1 MEREEL
7 KDYLRETNLIHARLV
22 ALIIFLVA
30 LTLILL
36 IRTWYLQV
44 YSFQRFEVLSKDN
57 RVRLVPVPPVR
68 GQIYDRNGKVLAENI
83 PVFTLEI
90 LPSEVKEMDALL
102 HELSKIIQISPSE
115 ISKFRGQVRARPDFE
130 KQVLK
135 VNLSE
140 EEVARFVVNQHRFTG
155 ADVQA
160 RLQRHYPYAGE
171 LVHVLGYV
179 GRINQSELEEIDRQA
194 YQGTDYIGK
203 LGIEAK
209 YEDILLGQVGFQQ
222 VETNAHGR
230 IVRELHKEDAISG
243 KDIYLNID
251 ADLQVKAREYLEGR
265 RGSIIAIEPSSGDV
279 LAFVSNPVYDPN
291 KFVNGIDHRSYN
303 ALRDDLQRPLL
314 NRALNG
320 RYAPGSTIK
329 GLVAL
334 AGLHEGWSADTHV
347 NCPGYFQL
355 KGSSHRYRCWREGGH
370 SATNMIDSIM
380 KSCNV
385 FYYHLAN
392 TLGIDKLHSFLS
404 SFGLGQST
412 GIDLLGEPT
421 GLMPSQEWKRRVHD
435 LPWYPGETLIAGIG
449 QGFVL
454 ATPLQL
460 GVMAATIAN
469 RGQRIEPRLVDRL
482 SYRDENAVEVEEQQA
497 GGIIE
502 TPAVNDKHFDVVIAG
517 MRSVV
522 EGSRGTARAIGTTAK
537 YSIAGKSGTAQVVNI
552 AQGARYDEELL
563 NEFQR
568 KHALFVSFA
577 PVEEPKIAVAVV
589 IENGGGGSANAAP
602 VARKVMDYYL
612 LGEDAN
618 APVQETES
626 EDSEREQNQLNEPI
640 RQTPNLPQTQSLETS
655 PTADVTPTSVLEAG

>member
-1 MEREEL
+1 MERVEL

-22 ALIIFLVA
+22 ALVVFLGV
-30 LTLILL
+30 LTFVLL
-36 IRTWYLQV
+36 VRTWYLQV

-90 LPSEVKEMDALL
+90 LPSEVNDMDSLL
-102 HELSKIIQISPSE
+102 NELAKIIQISPAE
-115 ISKFRGQVRARPDFE
+115 ISKLKSQVRIRPDFE

-140 EEVARFVVNQHRFTG
+140 DEVARFVVNQHRFNG

-179 GRINQSELEEIDRQA
+179 GRINQQELEEIDRKA
-194 YQGTDYIGK
+194 YQGTEYIGK

-209 YEDILLGQVGFQQ
+209 YEDILLGKVGFQQ

-230 IVRELHKEDAISG
+230 IVRVLDNNPAVSG
-243 KDIYLNID
+243 NDIYLNID
-251 ADLQVKAREYLEGR
+251 ADLQVKARQYLDGR
-265 RGSIIAIEPSSGDV
+265 RGSVIAIEPSTGDV
-279 LAFVSNPVYDPN
+279 LAFVSNPIYDPN

-334 AGLHEGWSADTHV
+334 AGLNDGWDKDTHI
-347 NCPGYFQL
+347 NCPGYYQL
-355 KGSSHRYRCWREGGH
+355 KGSSHKYRCWREGGH
-370 SATNMIDSIM
+370 GSTSLIDSIM
-380 KSCNV
+380 QSCNV
-385 FYYHLAN
+385 FYYQLAN
-392 TLGIDKLHSFLS
+392 ALGIDKMHDFLNNL
-404 SFGLGQST
+404 GLGQKT
-412 GIDLLGEPT
+412 GIDLLGEPS
-421 GLMPSQEWKRRVHD
+421 GLMPSQNWKRRVYD
-435 LPWYPGETLIAGIG
+435 QPWYPGETLIAGIG

-460 GVMAATIAN
+460 SVVTATLAN
-469 RGQRIEPRLVDRL
+469 HGKRIEPRLVDRF
-482 SYRDENAVEVEEQQA
+482 SYRDENFVEIEVQQEGQVLA
-497 GGIIE
+497 
-502 TPAVNDKHFDVVIAG
+502 TTNVNKEHYDVVIEG
-517 MRSVV
+517 MRQVV
-522 EGSRGTARAIGTTAK
+522 EGSRGTARAIGNTAR

-552 AQGARYDEELL
+552 AQGAKYDEELL

-577 PVEEPKIAVAVV
+577 PIEKPQIAVSVV
-589 IENGGGGSANAAP
+589 VENGGGGSANAAP

-612 LGEDAN
+612 LGEDDKGLPSNLKSIPENQPRQN
-618 APVQETES
+618 ATPILNQGTVNLELNDRAET
-626 EDSEREQNQLNEPI
+626 
-640 RQTPNLPQTQSLETS
+640 
-655 PTADVTPTSVLEAG
+655 G